1 MIKTS
6 SRYDVEGTDFD
17 AIYNRNEYT
26 VRHELKKILDQGEVK
41 LSPKDIQDVYALTL
55 NYFPA
60 HYVHSG
66 TIVLFPNVHKQEVI
80 SKLHENIDYVLTR
93 PKA

>member
-6 SRYDVEGTDFD
+6 PRYNIKGIDFD

-26 VRHELKKILDQGEVK
+26 VRLELKKILEKGEVN
-41 LSPKDIQDVYALTL
+41 LSRKDILDVYALTL

-80 SKLHENIDYVLTR
+80 AKLRENIEYVLSR

>member
-6 SRYDVEGTDFD
+6 QRYSIEGIDFD

-26 VRHELKKILDQGEVK
+26 IRLELKNILEQGDTQ
-41 LSPKDIQDVYALTL
+41 LSPKDVQDVYALTL

-80 SKLHENIDYVLTR
+80 DKLNENIQYVRSR
-93 PKA
+93 PKL